1 MVKAAKHLGLT
12 DLVDVSIL
20 QEMQDL
26 FVRSSNVS
34 ARICDLSGKAL
45 TKRSTTKPFC
55 KAVLEGERGHDL
67 CAASNREAARYASH
81 TGVPHRY
88 VCHAGMAQ
96 FAAPILLEGRCVGT
110 ILMGDRPWEPLSEDV
125 LKAVAEQTGADLEKL
140 RKASEKLRP
149 WPENKIQTNI
159 RFLQSL
165 INTVVRL
172 CQQGVELEGKIR
184 ELSALFDVSN
194 ALRSTLDLSERLSL
208 IARNAA
214 EVVGAKGCAV
224 RLLGRWRR
232 ELTVKAVYNLG
243 SEFLSKEPIL
253 AEESQID
260 SEALNGNPVVV
271 EDVQEDDRVLFP
283 DDLANEGIRS
293 MLCVGMHYQ
302 DKPIGTIHAYSN
314 KPQSFTSSEIEIM
327 KSLANQAAVAI
338 ENARLYQAAVEKR
351 NLEREISL
359 AGDIQLRLLPQKQPE
374 RDGVDMKGMSMPCK
388 MVGGDFFDFIPID
401 DSHMGIVIADV
412 SGKGV
417 PGAILMASTRSAL
430 RALIESGVN
439 ADHVIER
446 LNHWLCRDTSD
457 EEFVALVF
465 GVLNTAKRRFTYT
478 NAGHNAPLWI
488 HHGETRELDA
498 GGTVLGVSWHAE
510 FEQERIQLASGDVLL
525 FYTDGVSDAM
535 GKDGEMFSVHRLKDV
550 VRRCASLDASE
561 VIADIHFHVS
571 KFAGAVPKNDDRTVV
586 VVKVE

>member
-1 MVKAAKHLGLT
+1 MAKTAQHLSLT

-26 FVRSSNVS
+26 FVRSSNVA
-34 ARICDLSGKAL
+34 ARICDLSGKAI
-45 TKRSTTKPFC
+45 TKRTVVKPFC
-55 KAVLEGERGHDL
+55 QAILEGEGGRGL
-67 CAASNREAARYASH
+67 CAASNREAAQYASRM
-81 TGVPHRY
+81 GIPHRY
-88 VCHAGMAQ
+88 MCHAGMAQ
-96 FAAPILLEGRCVGT
+96 YAAPILLDGRCLGT
-110 ILMGDRPWEPLSEDV
+110 ILMGDRPSQPISPAK
-125 LKAVAEQTGADLEKL
+125 LKAVAARAGADLAALEK
-140 RKASEKLRP
+140 AAAEMEV
-149 WPENKIQTNI
+149 WPESRIQTSV

-165 INTVVRL
+165 VNTLVRF
-172 CQQGVELEGKIR
+172 CQQGVELKAKVR

-194 ALRSTLDLSERLSL
+194 ALRSTLDLEERLSL
-208 IARNAA
+208 IAKNAA

-232 ELTVKAVYNLG
+232 ELTVKAVYNLS

-260 SEALNGNPVVV
+260 SEALQGRPVVV
-271 EDVQEDDRVLFP
+271 EDVAHDSRVQFP
-283 DDLANEGIRS
+283 DDLAREGVRS
-293 MLCVGMHYQ
+293 MLCVGMLYQ
-302 DKPIGTIHAYSN
+302 DKPIGTIHAYSD
-314 KPQSFTSSEIEIM
+314 KPHSFADSEVEIM
-327 KSLANQAAVAI
+327 TSLANQAAVAI

-359 AGDIQLRLLPQKQPE
+359 AGDIQLRLLPQTQPE
-374 RDGVDMKGMSMPCK
+374 RDGVDIKGMSMPCK

-401 DSHMGIVIADV
+401 ESHIGIVIADV

-439 ADHVIER
+439 ADHVIHK

-465 GVLNTAKRRFTYT
+465 GVLNTANKRFTYT
-478 NAGHNAPLWI
+478 NAGHNPPLWV
-488 HHGETRELDA
+488 HGGETRDLDA
-498 GGTVLGVSWHAE
+498 GGTVLGVSRKVE
-510 FEQERIQLASGDVLL
+510 FEQERIQLAPGDLIV

-535 GKDGEMFSVHRLKDV
+535 GKGGKMFGVERLKDV
-550 VRRCASLDASE
+550 VRRSAPLEAAE

-586 VVKVE
+586 VVKVK